1 MTLREQ
7 VILAPLTTFKIGG
20 PARYFVEAT
29 SLDDVRAAVR
39 FAEERALP
47 LFVLGGGSNIL
58 IADEGFPGVVLAL
71 ALQSVTYTPQGA
83 STLLTAGAGVAWDAL
98 VADTVAQGLA
108 GFECLSGIP
117 GTVGGAVVANL
128 GAYGAECSDTFL
140 DATILDREDPSLTP
154 QVWTRAA
161 CQFSYHHSYFA
172 DHPGRYIVLEAR
184 FALTPTTTAT
194 PDYADSRF
202 NLAALV
208 AEKGRAP
215 TLAEVR
221 EAVIAVRAQ
230 KGVLE
235 SSYRSAGSFFHMP
248 FVSREQYEAVVRTAQ
263 ILDAAKEERLRPW
276 AWEQSDGS
284 YKIAPGFLLEYTP
297 YQKGYATGAVGISPK
312 HTLSV
317 ITSDG
322 ATARDVAALARGM
335 QDAVRNIFSITLA
348 REVKYIGDVEK

>member
-1 MTLREQ
+1 MTIEEH
-7 VILAPLTTFKIGG
+7 VALAPRTTFKIGG
-20 PARYFVEAT
+20 PARYFITAH
-29 SLDDVRAAVR
+29 SLDEVREALA
-39 FAEERALP
+39 FAQAEELP

-58 IADEGFPGVVLAL
+58 IADDGFPGVVLAL
-71 ALQSVTYTPQGA
+71 ALTSTTYTPAGNRV
-83 STLLTAGAGVAWDAL
+83 LLTAGAGVPWDAL
-98 VADTVAQGLA
+98 VAETVAQGLA

-128 GAYGAECSDTFL
+128 GAYGAECSDAFVE
-140 DATILDREDPSLTP
+140 ATIIDTEDPSYAP
-154 QVWTRAA
+154 RVMTREA
-161 CQFSYHHSYFA
+161 CAFSYHHSYFA
-172 DHPGRYIVLEAR
+172 DHPGRYVVLEAR
-184 FALTPTTTAT
+184 FLLTPTTTAH
-194 PDYADSRF
+194 PSYADNRF

-248 FVSREQYEAVVRTAQ
+248 FVSVERYREVVRIAQ
-263 ILDAAKEERLRPW
+263 SLDAAKEERLRPY
-276 AWEQSDGS
+276 AWEQSDGT

-297 YQKGYATGAVGISPK
+297 FQKGYATGAVGISPK

-317 ITSDG
+317 ITSEG
-322 ATARDVAALARGM
+322 ATAHDVAELAQAM
-335 QDAVRNIFSITLA
+335 QNAVAQIFSITLT